1 MVNCIG
7 LLRKGNKVRNIE
19 ILSKIMEIVDRELDG
34 HPLPLPELVEI
45 RKLILT
51 ERPELTHYEQVLAN
65 TRKDI

>member
-1 MVNCIG
+1 M
-7 LLRKGNKVRNIE
+7 RNIE
-19 ILSKIMEIVDRELDG
+19 IIREILKIVDKELEG